1 MIERE
6 EANVPEIEQS
16 HFGWLISCGLIT
28 AIAVFL
34 RFFWL
39 GLKPFHHDEGVN
51 GWFLTNLFRDG
62 VYKYDPANY
71 HGPSLYYITLAFTD
85 VFGLDTI
92 PVRWSVAIWG
102 VAMVVLAFY
111 LRRYIG
117 SIGALATA
125 LFLALSPG
133 MVYISRYFI
142 HEIFFV
148 FLALAF
154 LVSILFFVDKEK
166 AGPGAVAWLSLIL
179 FVCLIPPAMRLA
191 PLIAGE
197 STAMLWAVRLPLF
210 VFEAVFIFFIVKFLL
225 GWNGGRAIYLL
236 LAAASVAMMLN
247 TKETSFITLGTMGIA
262 CVCIWAR
269 EYIAKAAAERTFPS
283 YVLGAAIAGSVA
295 LVGALR
301 YKFKEEV
308 IEDFGKRSYEISEA
322 ISADNYS
329 LLLYAGL
336 LIIPALLVWLLYVND
351 KKSATKPE
359 SSAIT
364 SGFTNALGIGM
375 DRTLAIVASTAI
387 VIYLIVLFYS
397 SFFTYVQGVWDFFN
411 AYLIW
416 AETGG
421 KDHTQNGI
429 FAYIEWGW
437 QSDAPIM
444 FLALAGTFLALFKG
458 TQRVAMFAG
467 LWGLGLFLAYT
478 IIPYK
483 TPWLALSFLLPMC
496 ISAGYLINELV
507 ASANAALKGIGLVI
521 AAASIVVL
529 AYFAYDLNFVRYDD
543 EDAPMVYA
551 HTSRE
556 FLDMVSDIEKFA
568 EASGKGK
575 NAKID
580 VVSPD
585 YWPLVW
591 YMRDYPNA
599 VFHGKFPDKTEA
611 EVLIA
616 KRGEQNNESIRL
628 YSANYKYYKTYKLR
642 SGVDLMLFV
651 KKDIAPADAQDIYK
665 IRDNF

>member
-1 MIERE
+1 MLEQE
-6 EANVPEIEQS
+6 EIHKIKQTDL
-16 HFGWLISCGLIT
+16 GWLVSCGLIT
-28 AIAVFL
+28 AVAVFL

-71 HGPSLYYITLAFTD
+71 HGPSLYYITLGFVD
-85 VFGLDTI
+85 VFGLDTN

-117 SIGALATA
+117 KIGALATA

-154 LVSILFFVDKEK
+154 VLAVLLFVDNKK
-166 AGPGAVAWLSLIL
+166 AGPGAIAWLSLIL
-179 FVCLIPPAMRLA
+179 FVCLIPPAMRIA
-191 PLIAGE
+191 PLIADQN
-197 STAMLWAVRLPLF
+197 TALLWAVRAPFFLL
-210 VFEAVFIFFIVKFLL
+210 EAVFIYFIVKYLL
-225 GWNGGRAIYLL
+225 AWNDGRPIYLL

-269 EYIAKAAAERTFPS
+269 EHIVKAAAERNFPT
-283 YVLGAAIAGSVA
+283 YVLGAAVAGSLA
-295 LVGALR
+295 LVAALR

-308 IEDFGKRSYEISEA
+308 IVDFGKRAYEISEA
-322 ISADNYS
+322 VSVELYS
-329 LLLYAGL
+329 TLLYAAL
-336 LIIPALLVWLLYVND
+336 LIIPALLVLLLYVND
-351 KKSATKPE
+351 KSAVKSNSPT
-359 SSAIT
+359 IT
-364 SGFTNALGIGM
+364 SGFSSAIGVGIDRILALVA
-375 DRTLAIVASTAI
+375 TAALAV
-387 VIYLIVLFYS
+387 YLIVLFYS
-397 SFFTYVQGVWDFFN
+397 SFFTHASGVSDFFK
-411 AYLIW
+411 AYLVW

-444 FLALAGTFLALFKG
+444 ILALIGTFVALFKG
-458 TQRVAMFAG
+458 TQRFAMFVG

-507 ASANAALKGIGLVI
+507 DSANGALKAFGLFL

-529 AYFAYDLNFVRYDD
+529 AYFTYDLNFVRYDD

-551 HTSRE
+551 HTSRQ

-568 EASGKGK
+568 EVSGKGK
-575 NAKID
+575 EAKID

-611 EVLIA
+611 EVLVA

-651 KKDIAPADAQDIYK
+651 RKDIAPADAQDIYK
-665 IRDNF
+665 IRETP

>member
-1 MIERE
+1 MLEQE
-6 EANVPEIEQS
+6 EIHETKQTDL
-16 HFGWLISCGLIT
+16 GWLVSCGLIT

-71 HGPSLYYITLAFTD
+71 HGPSLYYITLGFVE
-85 VFGLDTI
+85 VFGLDTN

-117 SIGALATA
+117 KIGALATA

-154 LVSILFFVDKEK
+154 VLAVLLFVDNKK
-166 AGPGAVAWLSLIL
+166 AGPGAIAWLSVIL
-179 FVCLIPPAMRLA
+179 FVCLIPPAMRIA

-197 STAMLWAVRLPLF
+197 STALLWAVRLPLF
-210 VFEAVFIFFIVKFLL
+210 AFEGVFIFFIVKYLL
-225 GWNGGRAIYLL
+225 GWNGGRPIYLL

-269 EYIAKAAAERTFPS
+269 EQIAKAAAERRFPS
-283 YVLGAAIAGSVA
+283 SVLGAAVAGSLA
-295 LVGALR
+295 LVGALY
-301 YKFKEEV
+301 YKLPDV
-308 IEDFGKRSYEISEA
+308 TEDFGKRAYQISE
-322 ISADNYS
+322 SVSVENYS
-329 LLLYAGL
+329 MLLYAAS
-336 LIIPALLVWLLYVND
+336 LILPALLVGLLFVSD
-351 KKSATKPE
+351 KKFGVKPTA
-359 SSAIT
+359 SSIMAGFSGAIG
-364 SGFTNALGIGM
+364 SGI
-375 DRTLAIVASTAI
+375 DRTLALIAAVAI
-387 VIYLIVLFYS
+387 LVYLIVLFYS
-397 SFFTYVQGVWDFFN
+397 SFFTHVDGVKDFFN

-421 KDHTQNGI
+421 KDHTQNGV

-444 FLALAGTFLALFKG
+444 LLALVGTFVALFKG
-458 TQRVAMFAG
+458 TQRFAMFAG

-507 ASANAALKGIGLVI
+507 ESANTLVKGLGVLI
-521 AAASIVVL
+521 AAASMAVL

-543 EDAPMVYA
+543 EDTPMVYA
-551 HTSRE
+551 HTTRE
-556 FLDMVSDIEKFA
+556 FLDMISDIEKFA
-568 EASGKGK
+568 ELSGKGK
-575 NAKID
+575 DASID

-585 YWPLVW
+585 YWPMVW
-591 YMRDYPNA
+591 YMRDHPKA
-599 VFHGKFPDKTEA
+599 IFHGKFPDKTEA
-611 EVLIA
+611 EMLIA
-616 KRGEQNNESIRL
+616 KRGEQDNESIRR
-628 YSANYKYYKTYKLR
+628 YSANYRYYKTYKLR
-642 SGVDLMLFV
+642 SGVELMLLV
-651 KKDIAPADAQDIYK
+651 RKDIAGADSQELYK
-665 IRDNF
+665 IRETP